1 MNAEDIP
8 NNPYSKEALQ
18 RRLSQTKSSTKVID
32 INLALAAKSIDDPS
46 INPESENG
54 KPLQIV
60 LGAGEPDHLRLVF
73 TISFSKLK

>member
-8 NNPYSKEALQ
+8 NNPYSAEALN
-18 RRLSQTKSSTKVID
+18 RRLSQKSPTKVID
-32 INLALAAKSIDDPS
+32 ISLALAAKSIDDPS

-60 LGAGEPDHLRLVF
+60 LGAGEPDHLRLVLQLGNG
-73 TISFSKLK
+73 TLLK